1 MVGIADA
8 AGSGLWHRQ
17 CRGAGQCINWWIGR
31 RDIHGQYHRQCHW
44 GHFGDRT
51 RDTQRQEATES
62 LIVPLA
68 TAVLQSMAAQ
78 REQFGFG
85 MDWGVP
91 CESDIERG
99 EVIRTN

>member
-1 MVGIADA
+1 MP
-8 AGSGLWHRQ
+8 L
-17 CRGAGQCINWWIGR
+17 
-31 RDIHGQYHRQCHW
+31 
-44 GHFGDRT
+44 GHVGDRT
-51 RDTQRQEATES
+51 RDAQHQEATA
-62 LIVPLA
+62 PLTVA
-68 TAVLQSMAAQ
+68 LTTAGLQSMAAQ